1 MKRITGSTLVLV
13 ALCALMLV
21 STQLCAQEWSVAQ
34 KEVWKSVEA
43 YSTLGAER
51 NVEAFLQYVDPDYC
65 GWDYEEALPIDKA
78 GIRKYVE
85 QTGWKARKIVYQD
98 QKPVAIKIHGEFAF
112 VHYYYTTVSKDA
124 EGKEK
129 TTSGRWTDILMKQG
143 NKWVLIGDHG
153 GQTSK

>member
-1 MKRITGSTLVLV
+1 MKRITRCYFVLV
-13 ALCALMLV
+13 ALCALMLG
-21 STQLCAQEWSVAQ
+21 STQLRAQEWSAAQ
-34 KEVWKSVEA
+34 KEVWKNVEA

-51 NVEAFLQYVDPDYC
+51 NVEAFLEYFHPDYC
-65 GWDYEEALPIDKA
+65 GWEYDEALPIDKA
-78 GIRKYVE
+78 GLRKYVD
-85 QTGWKARKIVYQD
+85 QSGWKTRKTVYQD